1 MRGTKA
7 QPATHRYKATKH
19 QAVTRCHG
27 NFALDFRGITIPPSK
42 STAGAPLGAPPTNIN

>member
-27 NFALDFRGITIPPSK
+27 NFALDFRGIAIPPSK